1 MQIQKISAR
10 NFYSFKSLDLD
21 FTSLNGIVRILGK
34 NKDSLGSNGAGKSVL
49 FEAVTWGLFGTTI
62 RKSTDTALINTQAG
76 SDCSVSI
83 LLEKEGVGTILIT
96 RAKKPSSLSVSINE
110 KELSGE
116 RASEIQARLEELL
129 ETDYKSFLAS
139 VVFGQHASFTFLD
152 STPEDKRKIIKN
164 CFNLDDIFSKRSSV
178 KNLKSSY
185 QGEMKVMDALIS
197 SLLEEHDALQSEVPD
212 AKYKLVELPNL
223 EDILDSESKIV
234 ANDRITRDLQ
244 RISKKERDRLRRVN
258 DSVKEGVYK
267 TDKDC
272 PVCKSSFTKSQSLD
286 DIHSFTKEA
295 RLLSDQISSREKEI
309 QNIKEANNSLIPL
322 ISSSEWAEYNKKNK
336 QIENSQGSLHR
347 LSQVTTQLEDYQKK
361 KVDLDSLL
369 EVMKFWE
376 LAFSEKGLIRYVIRN
391 ILEYFNLKSN
401 EYVSILTGNQFSL
414 KFNDELSEE
423 ISNNGTLTKYISLSG
438 GEKRKVN
445 LAIMLALQDLSSK
458 ISRTDCNLLFFDE
471 VCDNLDDPGILAVN
485 NLLHTLNS
493 HSPDKKVLVITHN
506 GLLQDLLGDSQSITV
521 TKSKGISSINNGN

>member
-21 FTSLNGIVRILGK
+21 FTSLNGIVRVLGK
-34 NKDSLGSNGAGKSVL
+34 NKDSSGSNGAGKSAL
-49 FEAVTWGLFGTTI
+49 FEAVTWGIFGTTI

-83 LLEKEGVGTILIT
+83 LLEKEGVGTVSIV
-96 RAKKPSSLSVSINE
+96 RAKKPSALSVKINE

-116 RASEIQARLEELL
+116 RASEIQTRLEEIL

-185 QGEMKVMDALIS
+185 QGEMKVTEALIS
-197 SLLEEHDALQSEVPD
+197 TLLEEQSSLEAEVPGD
-212 AKYKLVELPNL
+212 KYRLVELPSL
-223 EDILDSESKIV
+223 ESILESEAKI
-234 ANDRITRDLQ
+234 ASNERSIRDLQ
-244 RISKKERDRLRRVN
+244 RVSKKGRDKLRRVN
-258 DSVKEGVYK
+258 DSVKEGVYE
-267 TDKDC
+267 TDKEC
-272 PVCKSSFTKSQSLD
+272 PVCKNSFTKSQSLE
-286 DIHSFTKEA
+286 DIKSFAKES
-295 RLLSDQISSREKEI
+295 RLLTDQLSSRENEI
-309 QNIKEANNSLIPL
+309 KDIRDANNSLIPT

-336 QIENSQGSLHR
+336 QIENSQSSLHR
-347 LSQVTTQLEDYQKK
+347 LSQVNSQLEDYQKK
-361 KVDLDSLL
+361 KVELDSLL

-401 EYVSILTGNQFSL
+401 EYASILTGSQFAL
-414 KFNDELSEE
+414 KFNDELSET
-423 ISNNGTLTKYISLSG
+423 ISNNGTPTKYISLSG

-493 HSPDKKVLVITHN
+493 HNPTKKVLVITHN

-521 TKSKGISSINNGN
+521 TKRKGISSIHNDN